1 MCALCET
8 FFTQESF
15 RGCGLRKPT
24 IVLIIG
30 SEKEHCSF
38 SCPHRRKCGFAQCPS
53 TDLGRVDPQLSL
65 PETSCGP
72 HCGLTQPAPEVPFF
86 SKRKEPKIRQR
97 GGFLF
102 GNTSE
107 GHIPSGTSQSEVLSP
122 CLLRQKAN
130 VRFCSYLFG
139 QQVITSLRFL
149 P

>member
-15 RGCGLRKPT
+15 RRCGLRKPT

-107 GHIPSGTSQSEVLSP
+107 GHIPSETSPCEVLSP

>member
-107 GHIPSGTSQSEVLSP
+107 GHIPSGTSQAKFSP
-122 CLLRQKAN
+122 P
-130 VRFCSYLFG
+130 VCSASKQMSGFAS
-139 QQVITSLRFL
+139 TS
-149 P
+149 